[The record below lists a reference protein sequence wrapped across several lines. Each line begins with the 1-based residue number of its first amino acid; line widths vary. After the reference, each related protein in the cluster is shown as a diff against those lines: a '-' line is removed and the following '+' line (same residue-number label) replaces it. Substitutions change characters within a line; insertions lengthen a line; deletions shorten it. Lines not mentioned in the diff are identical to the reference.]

1 MPIRCEGSEIS
12 VGISATGKSDRIQA
26 QAWKESVPL
35 RLLCSSRRL
44 DRLRLIAP
52 NSRDHPG
59 ASPIVELS
67 QGSIYRGWSTLA
79 APQRLRTGLNTT
91 TLKIDS
97 ISKDYFAR

>member
-1 MPIRCEGSEIS
+1 MEDLIAFSHKRE
-12 VGISATGKSDRIQA
+12 K
-26 QAWKESVPL
+26 KFVPVW
-35 RLLCSSRRL
+35 LLQNSYRF
-44 DRLRLIAP
+44 DRLRLTAP
-52 NSRDHPG
+52 ISKDNQG